1 MWVYLWAVMVVPTFA
16 LFRYWSF
23 EWAEQDLDTI
33 TNNDKLGLYSISGL
47 LALGWPIVAVCVIIS
62 TVNRYING
70 DI

>member
-33 TNNDKLGLYSISGL
+33 TNNDK
-47 LALGWPIVAVCVIIS
+47 
-62 TVNRYING
+62 N
-70 DI
+70 